1 MKRVLMVLLAVGM
14 ATAWV
19 GCQPAAPAKPSAPPA
34 EQAKPES
41 DSTSSTTPSNPDSTA
56 TAEVILVTLSVPN
69 MT

>member
-19 GCQPAAPAKPSAPPA
+19 GCQPAAPAKPSAPA
-34 EQAKPES
+34 EQAKPTD
-41 DSTSSTTPSNPDSTA
+41 DSTSSTSPSTPDATA
-56 TAEVILVTLSVPN
+56 TAEVKLVTLSVPN

>member
-19 GCQPAAPAKPSAPPA
+19 GCQKEKPATPASPTN
-34 EQAKPES
+34 E
-41 DSTSSTTPSNPDSTA
+41 STSSSGSGSTV
-56 TAEVILVTLSVPN
+56 TADTKLVTLNVPN